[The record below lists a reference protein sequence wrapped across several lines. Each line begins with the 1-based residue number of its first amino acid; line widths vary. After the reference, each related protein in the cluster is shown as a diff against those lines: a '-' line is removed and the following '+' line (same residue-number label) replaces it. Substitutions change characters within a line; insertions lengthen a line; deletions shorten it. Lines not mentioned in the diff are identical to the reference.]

1 MVIDQEHIVLLDGAM
16 GTMLQKRG
24 LRTGEL
30 PELAALNRPELL
42 EEIHRQ
48 YIDAGS
54 RIVYTNTFGAN
65 RLKLAGT
72 GHTVAEVVHAAVA
85 AAKKAA
91 AGTDCLVGLD
101 MGPIGALLEPL
112 GSLTFEEAVDIFRE
126 IAVAGAEAGADL
138 AAI

>member
-16 GTMLQKRG
+16 GTMLQKSG

-30 PELAALNRPELL
+30 PELLALTRPELL
-42 EEIHRQ
+42 ENIHRQ

-85 AAKKAA
+85 TAKKAA
-91 AGTDCLVGLD
+91 EGKDCLVGLD
-101 MGPIGALLEPL
+101 MGPIGALLEPM
-112 GSLTFEEAVDIFRE
+112 G
-126 IAVAGAEAGADL
+126 
-138 AAI
+138 